1 MRLKQ
6 RYITE
11 FVQVFLGRCFNTWR
25 KSINRYIDWS
35 IEKLNIVSRLWHI
48 ESPFM
53 LTLIFSVELIN
64 NHLRRDHKAVEWD
77 QGK

>member
-11 FVQVFLGRCFNTWR
+11 FIQVFLGKCVNAWR
-25 KSINRYIDWS
+25 KSIDRYIDWS
-35 IEKLNIVSRLWHI
+35 IDKLNIVSRLWHI